1 MGIDHHHHV
10 VPFPKLENLHLQGL
24 QKLKT
29 WTNIEVGAFPSLTAL
44 QLENCPKL
52 QHVPAGLRLVTSLV
66 ELRIVD
72 MASLEKK
79 EERKKKVE
87 DYIKHAIPLKTST
100 YATAQSRRR

>member
-79 EERKKKVE
+79 KRKKKKVE
-87 DYIKHAIPLKTST
+87 DYIKHAIP
-100 YATAQSRRR
+100 